1 MGCGKADSR
10 LQIKGVGVAGLLP
23 RFVASLEGHLPWG
36 CQAMSILAT
45 SGPPSSTKMLLGF
58 SPCPRGQH
66 NGVRP
71 ASAREAQRDVEFEE
85 GVLGCSARVIT
96 LMRIFPSISWSCSC
110 KERLSPRWWVP
121 GEIPPMAKLALYPKV
136 DHQDAENISLLR
148 FNALWESE
156 YRHNSLLVFST
167 GTQPI
172 SYKKLRKRRPL
183 PTPDI
188 TILSLGTQIF
198 YGESMVPDDDW
209 EHYLNRKWDR
219 DVVIEETAKFP
230 QLSLQ
235 VINPMSI
242 SSSLTPFKHCF
253 CLL

>member
-45 SGPPSSTKMLLGF
+45 SDPPSSTKMLLGF
-58 SPCPRGQH
+58 SLCPRGQH
-66 NGVRP
+66 NGIRP

-121 GEIPPMAKLALYPKV
+121 GEIPPMAKLAL
-136 DHQDAENISLLR
+136 ISIQLIAGFLNWDTAY
-148 FNALWESE
+148 FLQEAP
-156 YRHNSLLVFST
+156 
-167 GTQPI
+167 G
-172 SYKKLRKRRPL
+172 RRPL

-188 TILSLGTQIF
+188 TILSLGTEIF
-198 YGESMVPDDDW
+198 YEKIPTFTSVLTLIECYNASLMQMQPPEKQRPLNVGF
-209 EHYLNRKWDR
+209 YLHKDHAEEVMKSLPKLLANHGVRKL
-219 DVVIEETAKFP
+219 ETG
-230 QLSLQ
+230 
-235 VINPMSI
+235 
-242 SSSLTPFKHCF
+242 
-253 CLL
+253 